1 MIIINISI
9 ARYFSIDITYQSPHN
24 LRVLFVRNLI
34 MTIQGITYTIVQFY
48 LTQPIIQ
55 TLSSTGPLF
64 IFIMDYKIN
73 GVEITR
79 KQFFGVVL
87 GTIGVLLTVNGQLLV
102 GILIGDY

>member
-1 MIIINISI
+1 MIIINVSI

-24 LRVLFVRNLI
+24 FRVLFLRNLI
-34 MTIQGITYTIVQFY
+34 ITFQGIAYTIVQFY

-55 TLSSTGPLF
+55 TLNSTGPLF

-79 KQFFGVVL
+79 KQFVGVLL
-87 GTIGVLLTVNGQLLV
+87 GTVGVLLTVNGQLLV
-102 GILIGDY
+102 GLLVGDY